1 MALTIY
7 GNYKSRASRNVWMA
21 LELGVPFT
29 HQPVAFAKKLADPY
43 AADAPYNTR
52 TPAYL
57 EVNPNSHV
65 PAVNDD
71 GLIMFESLAINLHL
85 ARKHG
90 GPLAPKDAAEES
102 LITMWALWAATECE
116 PNTLN
121 LMAHRVMY
129 APEDRD
135 EASAVRSINALK
147 QPFEVLD
154 AHLAKNGGYLV
165 GGRFTVA
172 DLNAAEVIRYASV
185 EPSLFEAA
193 PNVKAWLAAC
203 HARPAFQEMMA
214 RRNAEV

>member
-21 LELGVPFT
+21 LELGVPYT
-29 HQPVAFAKKLADPY
+29 HQPVAFAKKLADPL

-57 EVNPNSHV
+57 QVNPNSHV

-71 GLIMFESLAINLHL
+71 GLVMFESLAINLHL

-90 GPLAPKDAAEES
+90 GPLAPKNDDELS
-102 LITMWALWAATECE
+102 LMTMWALWAATECE
-116 PNTLN
+116 PHTLN
-121 LMAHRVMY
+121 VMAHRVMY
-129 APEDRD
+129 APEDRV
-135 EASAVRSINALK
+135 EAIALKAIETLK
-147 QPFEVLD
+147 QPFAVLD
-154 AHLAKNGGYLV
+154 AHLAKNGGWLV

-172 DLNAAEVIRYASV
+172 DLNAAEVFRYATL
-185 EPSLFEAA
+185 EPGLFDGA

-203 HARPAFQEMMA
+203 HERPAFQEMMA
-214 RRNAEV
+214 LRNAEV